1 MQEFVVYELFKS
13 KMGRGNMRLTQT
25 FKSLSQT
32 FVSVILAVIALILIL
47 IVISVAAV
55 LIFDIDLSCVLS
67 AVENKNDRNYPIR
80 SLGNLH
86 RRFIT

>member
-1 MQEFVVYELFKS
+1 
-13 KMGRGNMRLTQT
+13 MRLTQT

-55 LIFDIDLSCVLS
+55 LIFDIDLSEGPVGSCP
-67 AVENKNDRNYPIR
+67 NYPDC
-80 SLGNLH
+80 SSQ
-86 RRFIT
+86 